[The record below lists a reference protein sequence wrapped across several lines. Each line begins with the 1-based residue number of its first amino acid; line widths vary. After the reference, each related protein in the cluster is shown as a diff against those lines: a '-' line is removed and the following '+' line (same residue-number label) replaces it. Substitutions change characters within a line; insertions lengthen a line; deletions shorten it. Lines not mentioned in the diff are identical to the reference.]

1 MSTLSPIPYGAFG
14 NNCFLVAKT
23 DVDQDIEYTKTVVT
37 KDETTVDDKVYNA
50 FMTMYYTLYICDV
63 ESFYQ
68 SMDSLSKELSNHEA
82 SKVRDHVPI
91 RVDHIKIVPGR
102 I

>member
-1 MSTLSPIPYGAFG
+1 MSVLTLVQYGAFG

-23 DVDQDIEYTKTVVT
+23 GEPQDIEYTKTVIT

-50 FMTMYYTLYICDV
+50 FLQMYYTLFICDV
-63 ESFYQ
+63 DSFYQ
-68 SMDSLSKELSNHEA
+68 SMESISYALSNHEA

-91 RVDHIKIVPGR
+91 RANHIKIVPGR